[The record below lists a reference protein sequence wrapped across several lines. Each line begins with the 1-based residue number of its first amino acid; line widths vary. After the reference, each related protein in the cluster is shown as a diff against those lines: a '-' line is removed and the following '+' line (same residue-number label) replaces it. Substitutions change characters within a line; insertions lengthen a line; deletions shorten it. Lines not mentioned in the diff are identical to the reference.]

1 MKLNNGKFIAK
12 GLLLTIIGIILIFF
26 PKIITY
32 TLYGI
37 CIIIGLFCIVEI
49 IQGIT
54 SGDAGVVIP
63 SVIGSAVLIAVVIFI
78 PKIVTFGIGFIGG
91 IVIAVFGITEI
102 VKAINSEKGL
112 IRGIIGAITLIA
124 GGICVFNP
132 FHAASL
138 ARILIGAVMVLLGI
152 FNLYVA
158 RVMASRNGTSSSG
171 IIDIKDF
178 TTKK

>member
-1 MKLNNGKFIAK
+1 MNNGKFIAK

-37 CIIIGLFCIVEI
+37 CIIIGLICIVEI

-63 SVIGSAVLIAVVIFI
+63 SIIGSAALIAVVIFL
-78 PKIVTFGIGFIGG
+78 PKIVAFGLGFIGG
-91 IVIAVFGITEI
+91 IVIAVLGITEI
-102 VKAINSEKGL
+102 IKAINSEKGL
-112 IRGIIGAITLIA
+112 IRGIIGAIMLIV

-132 FHAASL
+132 FNAASL
-138 ARILIGAVMVLLGI
+138 ARILVGAVMVLLGI
-152 FNLYVA
+152 FNLYIA
-158 RVMASRNGTSSSG
+158 RVIASRNGTSSSD
-171 IIDIKDF
+171 IIDIKDIN
-178 TTKK
+178 TKK